1 MKISIGFISNSSS
14 SSFVLYGAAFDAE
27 TVEEFVKANLSPDV
41 KKIPDDID
49 WLANNV
55 AVCLGLSYGL
65 DYESDNPY
73 YFGLHPMKIGD
84 EETGKQF
91 REKIQTALKTLDKNV
106 KCECHEVEVFC

>member
-1 MKISIGFISNSSS
+1 MKVSVGFISNSSS

-27 TVEEFVKANLSPDV
+27 TVEEFVKANLSSDV
-41 KKIPDDID
+41 KKLRD
-49 WLANNV
+49 LEYCANNV
-55 AVCLGLSYGL
+55 AERLGLSYEL
-65 DYESDNPY
+65 DYESDTPY

-106 KCECHEVEVFC
+106 KCECHEVEVCC